1 MNAATTHRE
10 AAVVLL
16 RTLRRMGY
24 VATVD
29 EARRLRLRGGSSRL
43 PAELEHSVRIGRD
56 ELVRL
61 VEEEIVVDEREVF
74 DMARAFFGK
83 GERGAA

>member
-1 MNAATTHRE
+1 VNAATTHRE

-29 EARRLRLRGGSSRL
+29 EARRLRLRGSSRL